1 MAKFPGIL
9 GSVNRIL
16 PCFSLSSL
24 LQQWINSY
32 FFICPTSTQIWSW
45 VFSTM
50 HCSLPKLVSF
60 SNLWAAV
67 MPGKIKNPDFQG
79 LAANLLLSLRTIWK
93 FRNQV
98 IANGYKA
105 SLSSAVFIISEE
117 YSTAPS
123 RIEKPL
129 QHLCLPVPGPRFCSS
144 SSSVCC
150 FFPFSVVFFC
160 FGFFPCKA
168 FFLGSDFPLFL
179 LFSWCSARF
188 SAASLLG
195 SVGFGA

>member
-9 GSVNRIL
+9 GSVNRIS

-32 FFICPTSTQIWSW
+32 FFVCPTSTQIWSW

-50 HCSLPKLVSF
+50 HCSLRKLVSF

-93 FRNQV
+93 LGTKSSPMDIKLLCLLR
-98 IANGYKA
+98 
-105 SLSSAVFIISEE
+105 SLSSLRNAPLPLVELRSLSGTFVFQFQGQDFAPALPLFAVFS
-117 YSTAPS
+117 PS
-123 RIEKPL
+123 L
-129 QHLCLPVPGPRFCSS
+129 S
-144 SSSVCC
+144 
-150 FFPFSVVFFC
+150 FSFVL
-160 FGFFPCKA
+160 A
-168 FFLGSDFPLFL
+168 FFLVKLFFWALISPCFCCFLGVWPVFLRPL
-179 LFSWCSARF
+179 SWA
-188 SAASLLG
+188 L
-195 SVGFGA
+195 